1 PPFAPSRT
9 GGRALG
15 QRGRGDLG
23 VPPRRRTD
31 AQLPVLLLGTLGHL
45 PPPQVTPQRDQQLP
59 RQRHD
64 ADLPRPLIPRAEA
77 ALVPLA
83 QGARR
88 LPAPPQPGQLH
99 DQAAHVLVARLA
111 DPLLPCPPR
120 PLPPAWAAGLSPTN
134 PPSPWPWRRP
144 RQPNSPSPKPQPPR
158 PPPASTP
165 SSRRTWSRWA
175 SSPPR
180 SRRSCSLAASRT
192 CRCS

>member
-1 PPFAPSRT
+1 PQRHPAAPRRLPPSALASPHRPPRFLLLPPPFVPPRT

-15 QRGRGDLG
+15 KRGGGHLG

-31 AQLPVLLLGTLGHL
+31 AQLPVLPLGTLGHL

-83 QGARR
+83 QAPRR

-99 DQAAHVLVARLA
+99 DQA
-111 DPLLPCPPR
+111 
-120 PLPPAWAAGLSPTN
+120 
-134 PPSPWPWRRP
+134 
-144 RQPNSPSPKPQPPR
+144 
-158 PPPASTP
+158 
-165 SSRRTWSRWA
+165 
-175 SSPPR
+175 
-180 SRRSCSLAASRT
+180 
-192 CRCS
+192 